1 MKVFLARP
9 RGFCA
14 GVVRAVDIVNIAL
27 ERFSAPVYVRKEI
40 VHNRAVV
47 EDFKTRGVI
56 FIDHLDEAPE
66 GSLVVFSAHGVSPEV
81 RERAEERGLRVI
93 DATCPL
99 VTKVHLEV
107 HRFLREGFQL
117 VLIGHRSHDEVDGT
131 LGEAPGKIQLVES
144 VEDVSRLMFS
154 PADRIM
160 ILTQTTLSLDET
172 RGVILAIKGRFPKA
186 RTPPKDDICYAT
198 QNRQDAVKDLL
209 GRGIKLLLVVG
220 SKNSSNSQRLVDVA
234 RQSGCD
240 AHLIDGASE
249 IDPSWISRVNS
260 VGVTAGASA
269 PEHLVQG
276 VISFLQV
283 RGGVVE
289 EVLVRNEDTH
299 FSLPKELTDP
309 LPGARPGGPLL
320 SREGRGHRMGEG
332 TSV

>member
-1 MKVFLARP
+1 VKIFLARP

-14 GVVRAVDIVNIAL
+14 GVVRAIDIVDIAL
-27 ERFSAPVYVRKEI
+27 KRFSAPVYVRKEI

-47 EDFKTRGVI
+47 DDFKARGVV

-66 GSLVVFSAHGVSPEV
+66 GSVVIFSAHGVSPEV
-81 RERAEERGLRVI
+81 RERAAARGLRVI

-144 VEDVSRLMFS
+144 TEDVDRL
-154 PADRIM
+154 PIPLDARVM

-172 RGVILAIKGRFPKA
+172 RGIIAAIKNRFPKA
-186 RTPPKDDICYAT
+186 QTPPKDDICYAT

-209 GRGIKLLLVVG
+209 GRGIQLLLVVG

-234 RQSGCD
+234 RQAECR
-240 AHLIDGASE
+240 AYLIDHAGE
-249 IDPSWISRVNS
+249 IDPAWLVGVTA

-276 VISFLQV
+276 VIAFLKTK
-283 RGGVVE
+283 GGDVE
-289 EVLVRNEDTH
+289 EVLVRKEDTH

-309 LPGARPGGPLL
+309 VPVL
-320 SREGRGHRMGEG
+320 
-332 TSV
+332 

>member
-1 MKVFLARP
+1 MNVFLARP

-14 GVVRAVDIVNIAL
+14 GVVRAIDIVDIAL
-27 ERFSAPVYVRKEI
+27 QRFSAPVYVRKEI
-40 VHNRAVV
+40 VHNRSVV
-47 EDFKTRGVI
+47 DDFTARGVI
-56 FIDHLDEAPE
+56 FIDRLDEVPE
-66 GSLVVFSAHGVSPEV
+66 GSLVIFSAHGVSPEV
-81 RERAEERGLRVI
+81 RARAEARRLRVI

-107 HRFLREGFQL
+107 HRFLRDGYQL

-144 VEDVSRLMFS
+144 VEDVAQLPIALDARV
-154 PADRIM
+154 M

-172 RGVILAIKGRFPKA
+172 RGIIAAIKSRFPKA
-186 RTPPKDDICYAT
+186 KTPPKDDICYAT

-234 RQSGCD
+234 RQAGCR
-240 AHLIDGASE
+240 AYLIDHSGE
-249 IDPSWISRVNS
+249 IDPDWLSGATA

-276 VISFLQV
+276 VLAFLQA
-283 RGGVVE
+283 RGGQVE

-299 FSLPKELTDP
+299 FSLPKELTAP
-309 LPGARPGGPLL
+309 VPTR
-320 SREGRGHRMGEG
+320 
-332 TSV
+332 